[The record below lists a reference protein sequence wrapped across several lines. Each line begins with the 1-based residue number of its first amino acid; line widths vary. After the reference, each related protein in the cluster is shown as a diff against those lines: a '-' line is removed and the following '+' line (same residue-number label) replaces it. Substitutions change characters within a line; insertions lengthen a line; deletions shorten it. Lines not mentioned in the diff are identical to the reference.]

1 MKSNTTSQKLPANA
15 NQWAEVLKAAPG
27 RARKL
32 TAKEQEMYAGAVI
45 VKGGGYKAVKEA
57 VAIRRK
63 QGERGEQVAPTKQL
77 VSVRYSPEV
86 LDFFRGTG
94 AGWQTRM
101 DDVLKQFVARQ
112 SKSA

>member
-15 NQWAEVLKAAPG
+15 KQWAEVLKAAPG

-32 TAKEQEMYAGAVI
+32 TAKEQELYAGAVI
-45 VKGGGYKAVKEA
+45 VKGGGYQAVKAA

-86 LDFFRGTG
+86 LDFFRSTG

-101 DDVLKQFVARQ
+101 DDALKQFVARK
-112 SKSA
+112 SKSV